1 MNENQLSVERRCYLG
16 RCTDITLNY
25 DFLLKYCLKSVLH
38 HLVGLI
44 LSATSGYVSDS
55 IIKNLTEFRRVL

>member
-1 MNENQLSVERRCYLG
+1 MNENQLSVGRRCYPG

-25 DFLLKYCLKSVLH
+25 YFLLKYCLKSMLQ

-44 LSATSGYVSDS
+44 LSATSGYVTDS
-55 IIKNLTEFRRVL
+55 IMINLTEFRGVL